1 VSRPVLVRVLAAGA
15 RRPVR
20 TPRSVPVRLLRRGLS
35 AGSRGVWKERRLN
48 ILPS

>member
-1 VSRPVLVRVLAAGA
+1 VSRVLVRPLATGA

-20 TPRSVPVRLLRRGLS
+20 NPRRISVRLLRRGLS